1 MAVGVFVITQVTGRV
16 KERTE
21 MGEEAKEIHQLKLGI
36 LEENKA
42 PAAVDELIACGIW
55 AEEMQCSTSLV
66 LLRTGRASVA
76 IRRLVRSYIRMP
88 DGQEPA
94 GKVQLDRD
102 QLFARDRFSTDRV
115 FPCVY
120 VFAHPQVE

>member
-1 MAVGVFVITQVTGRV
+1 MIFVIIADLLCQESEFDCSAG
-16 KERTE
+16 
-21 MGEEAKEIHQLKLGI
+21 ASS
-36 LEENKA
+36 LE
-42 PAAVDELIACGIW
+42 
-55 AEEMQCSTSLV
+55 

-88 DGQEPA
+88 GGQEPA

-102 QLFARDRFSTDRV
+102 RLFARDRFSTDRI
-115 FPCVY
+115 FLCVY